1 LQSGCFWELN
11 CSMKMKTFACIIV
24 LGGMLGSIA
33 FGQVL
38 TISGT
43 VCSCDGKQVT
53 VQEGTH
59 YWIIQ
64 RTPGT
69 SITGTCAPGSTVNV
83 QCKSP
88 DAQRKEGPCPGGT
101 SPTPSSG

>member
-1 LQSGCFWELN
+1 MKAKIFTSIIIAGCL
-11 CSMKMKTFACIIV
+11 
-24 LGGMLGSIA
+24 LGTAA

-38 TISGT
+38 TVAGT
-43 VCSCDGKQVT
+43 VCSCDSKQLT

-64 RTPGT
+64 RTSST

-88 DAQRKEGPCPGGT
+88 DAQRKEGSCQTT
-101 SPTPSSG
+101 SSTPSSGTTKPWQKKN

>member
-1 LQSGCFWELN
+1 
-11 CSMKMKTFACIIV
+11 
-24 LGGMLGSIA
+24 MLGSIA
-33 FGQVL
+33 FGQTL

-43 VCSCDGKQVT
+43 VCSCDSKQVT

-64 RTPGT
+64 RTPST
-69 SITGTCAPGSTVNV
+69 SITGTCAPGSTVNI

-88 DAQRKEGPCPGGT
+88 DAQRKEGPCQGTT

>member
-1 LQSGCFWELN
+1 MKAKIFTSTIIAGC
-11 CSMKMKTFACIIV
+11 I
-24 LGGMLGSIA
+24 LGTAA

-43 VCSCDGKQVT
+43 ICSCDSKQVT

-59 YWIIQ
+59 YGIIQ

-69 SITGTCAPGSTVNV
+69 SITGTCAVGSTVNV

-88 DAQRKEGPCPGGT
+88 DAQRKEGSCQTT
-101 SPTPSSG
+101 SSTPSSGTTKP

>member
-1 LQSGCFWELN
+1 
-11 CSMKMKTFACIIV
+11 MKTKIFICSIIAGCL
-24 LGGMLGSIA
+24 LGGTA
-33 FGQVL
+33 FAQVL

-43 VCSCDGKQVT
+43 ICSCDGKQLT

-64 RTPGT
+64 RTPST
-69 SITGTCAPGSTVNV
+69 SVTGTCAAGSTVNV

-88 DAQRKEGPCPGGT
+88 DAQRKEGSCQTT
-101 SPTPSSG
+101 SSTPSSGTTKP